1 MKEKIKIPDWI
12 VKKAASHIVAYW
24 MAEWGND
31 VLKKAGIPSRAK
43 LIAELIK
50 SFKQTKS
57 NNDELEDTM
66 LDIVKSNFSL
76 YDSVYDEKCA
86 QVSAELEHELETTT
100 LEDQLVKRIKNMG
113 YKVEKIKK

>member
-12 VKKAASHIVAYW
+12 VKKAASHIVSYW
-24 MAEWGND
+24 MDEWGND

-43 LIAELIK
+43 LITEIIK
-50 SFKQTKS
+50 SFKQTKGD
-57 NNDELEDTM
+57 NDELEDTM
-66 LDIVKSNFSL
+66 LDIVKSNCSL

-86 QVSAELEHELETTT
+86 QVSAELETIT
-100 LEDQLVKRIKNMG
+100 LEDQLVKRIKGMG